1 MFLSLERAF
10 VACTVASGELD
21 FEPAGEI
28 NRGVSENPGSR
39 IGLSFTFPVPV
50 RDHYQLK
57 LSGSLVRHYLW
68 LQVTSCG
75 AHDARRNLNWFTEGF
90 DAADLK
96 DAKAL
101 LEELS
106 V

>member
-68 LQVTSCG
+68 LQVISG
-75 AHDARRNLNWFTEGF
+75 W
-90 DAADLK
+90 
-96 DAKAL
+96 L
-101 LEELS
+101 LSATFVAGLTGLMRSE
-106 V
+106 